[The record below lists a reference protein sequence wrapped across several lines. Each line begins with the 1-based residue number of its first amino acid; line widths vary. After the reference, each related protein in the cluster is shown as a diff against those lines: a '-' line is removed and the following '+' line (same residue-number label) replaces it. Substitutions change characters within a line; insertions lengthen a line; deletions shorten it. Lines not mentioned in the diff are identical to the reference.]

1 VKLVAITGPAAVGK
15 STVAR
20 ALQSELARRGELWLV
35 MELDLFGRGLPR
47 DWVAMGSHA
56 GRHAAS
62 GFTYARAADGS
73 VALELGADG
82 RRVLAAFHR
91 SVAAVVRSGVNVVCE
106 TIVYDDEDWSDWS
119 AALRGVPA
127 RWVNLRAPVAVLED
141 REGSDRSRVFR
152 GLARGMSARAAVGR
166 YEVEADTSAEPA
178 AAVVQR
184 IVASLPAE
192 APAEPSEV
200 PR

>member
-1 VKLVAITGPAAVGK
+1 VQLVAITGPAAVGK

-35 MELDLFGRGLPR
+35 IELDLFGRGLPR
-47 DWVAMGSHA
+47 DWVAMGSHV
-56 GRHAAS
+56 GRYAAS
-62 GFTYARAADGS
+62 GFTYARAEDGS
-73 VALELGADG
+73 VALELGGEG

-106 TIVYDDEDWSDWS
+106 TIVYDDEDWRDWS
-119 AALRGVPA
+119 AALQGVSA
-127 RWVNLRAPVAVLED
+127 RWVRLRAPVPVLED
-141 REGSDRSRVFR
+141 REGGDRSRVFR

-184 IVASLPAE
+184 IVASLPA
-192 APAEPSEV
+192 AASAEPPEAQ
-200 PR
+200 R

>member
-1 VKLVAITGPAAVGK
+1 MKLVAITGPAAVGK

-35 MELDLFGRGLPR
+35 IELDLFGRGLPR
-47 DWVAMGSHA
+47 EWVAMGSHV
-56 GRHAAS
+56 GRYAAS
-62 GFTYARAADGS
+62 GFTYARAEDGS

-82 RRVLAAFHR
+82 QRVLAAFHR

-106 TIVYDDEDWSDWS
+106 TIVYDEEDWSDWS

-141 REGSDRSRVFR
+141 RESSDRSRVFR
-152 GLARGMSARAAVGR
+152 GLARGMSARATVGA
-166 YEVEADTSAEPA
+166 YDVEADTSAEPA
-178 AAVVQR
+178 AAVVER

-192 APAEPSEV
+192 ASQAPGSS
-200 PR
+200 R